1 MAIVEEDHM
10 VEDRMVED
18 QELTEEANKKSL
30 DLSAL
35 KGVKKVKEI
44 KEAKEVKK
52 VKEDN
57 RDSEGSKVKED
68 NKDNRD
74 SEDSKVKEDNKDR
87 ECSFSIE
94 ERKRVLEALLFVS
107 NKPIGLSMM
116 VSAFGF
122 DEKNN
127 PLVFNK
133 EIEETLESYKA
144 DLEEQN
150 RGYRLSSVSG
160 GYQLRTSKEMKPFL
174 QNTIKARTFRLT
186 GPTLETLAIV
196 AYKQPI
202 TKSQVDDIR
211 GVDSS
216 HLIRGLMDKDLLAFA
231 GKSELPG
238 KPMIYKTTT
247 RFLEIFGLRNLN
259 ELPSLSEIEALIPEG
274 IGNEEEQEKGQEED
288 TLSQLTGKLSEDGGD
303 SYSVSEEEHDKIMGE
318 LSQIS
323 TSTEFFEEEKKRER
337 EKRNLEKAEGIREA
351 LMVGEEIS
359 GRDKK
364 WLERFDEK
372 MKMGEES
379 SSEKVSEEASLEEAS
394 EEASLE
400 EASLE
405 EASEEASL
413 EEASEELSE
422 GSSEESSEDSLEEA
436 LKEAVEIK
444 AKGEA
449 KGEAEGEDKGEARDE
464 DEVGDE
470 DEIKDEV
477 RTIDP
482 LTP

>member
-1 MAIVEEDHM
+1 
-10 VEDRMVED
+10 
-18 QELTEEANKKSL
+18 
-30 DLSAL
+30 
-35 KGVKKVKEI
+35 
-44 KEAKEVKK
+44 
-52 VKEDN
+52 
-57 RDSEGSKVKED
+57 
-68 NKDNRD
+68 
-74 SEDSKVKEDNKDR
+74 
-87 ECSFSIE
+87 
-94 ERKRVLEALLFVS
+94 
-107 NKPIGLSMM
+107 MM

-160 GYQLRTSKEMKPFL
+160 GYQLRTSEEMKPFL

-323 TSTEFFEEEKKRER
+323 TSTEFFEKEKKRER

-372 MKMGEES
+372 MKMGEKS
-379 SSEKVSEEASLEEAS
+379 SSEKVSLEKVSLEKVSSEEVSSEEVSSEEVSKEASSEKISLEEAS
-394 EEASLE
+394 EKASLE
-400 EASLE
+400 EV
-405 EASEEASL
+405 
-413 EEASEELSE
+413 SEELSE

-444 AKGEA
+444 AT
-449 KGEAEGEDKGEARDE
+449 GEDKGEAER
-464 DEVGDE
+464 
-470 DEIKDEV
+470 
-477 RTIDP
+477 
-482 LTP
+482 